1 MSVKS
6 RFIAI
11 SANAVL
17 NSYYIFT
24 IYQNDLAHNFCGR
37 SLASKMTFKG
47 IGGAEGPVDLRPART
62 GVERRQPPTSE
73 LALCDHK
80 GTARQLASLDS

>member
-24 IYQNDLAHNFCGR
+24 IYQNDLAHF
-37 SLASKMTFKG
+37 LWAQLG
-47 IGGAEGPVDLRPART
+47 IEDDIQGDWGAEGPVDRSGTETASN
-62 GVERRQPPTSE
+62 ERIG
-73 LALCDHK
+73 LV
-80 GTARQLASLDS
+80 

>member
-37 SLASKMTFKG
+37 GLASEMTFEG
-47 IGGAEGPVDLRPART
+47 IGGA

-80 GTARQLASLDS
+80 GTARELASATTIAALNGRFFQ